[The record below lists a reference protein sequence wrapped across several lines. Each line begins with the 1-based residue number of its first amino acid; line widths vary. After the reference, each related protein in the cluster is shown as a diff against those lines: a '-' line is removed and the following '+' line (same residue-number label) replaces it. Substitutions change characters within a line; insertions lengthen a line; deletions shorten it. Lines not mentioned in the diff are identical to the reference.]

1 MFLLKYRSLLMND
14 TYQTPYV
21 PAQPETVQSL
31 VYKLVQ
37 FSQSLGSLERALLME
52 RIKRSL
58 PNAETQADRPLAA
71 SVSVFAAWLNAV
83 LPDGARW
90 YPPEHGSSREEQ

>member
-1 MFLLKYRSLLMND
+1 MND
-14 TYQTPYV
+14 TYHTPQYV
-21 PAQPETVQSL
+21 PAQPETAQSL

-58 PNAETQADRPLAA
+58 PNAEIEAGRPLAA
-71 SVSVFAAWLNAV
+71 SASVFAAWLNSI
-83 LPDGARW
+83 LPNGARW
-90 YPPEHGSSREEQ
+90 YPPENGSSREEQ